1 MGLVVVE
8 DGEWEWQDGRRLGYT
23 NWWDMGGSSGLGSES
38 DEDSICVTVYM
49 RTQRWRTKKCSKN
62 NYYICE
68 REFANATVTQP
79 ILAEDTT
86 LADTRI
92 PQSTTVMGDGRAA
105 PPHSASN
112 GDSTEHVCPDGFEL
126 FESSC
131 YYLLSETLTD
141 GYNSRNACAI
151 NVHPGSHLAFIESRS
166 IQTFLK
172 SLIMSR
178 ESTVDFWFG
187 LTYTSDEDHLEW
199 LDGRPLGNFTS
210 WDRFGVFDEKSPC
223 VRLRRRSDYSWNDR
237 PCTGHEFG
245 SVCEIEKT
253 QAVTPTP
260 SVTAPPAPSPQTKE
274 AVFKASPSNMAAP
287 TGSHHLQSMSALS
300 LFRCATFCLRHNN
313 CASFNYK
320 SAEGRDKLSSFC
332 ELYSMHFP
340 DEELSVKPGY
350 RYYRV

>member
-1 MGLVVVE
+1 MGNFVVPSYISIWLACYLVLSFFV
-8 DGEWEWQDGRRLGYT
+8 
-23 NWWDMGGSSGLGSES
+23 SAKS
-38 DEDSICVTVYM
+38 
-49 RTQRWRTKKCSKN
+49 
-62 NYYICE
+62 
-68 REFANATVTQP
+68 
-79 ILAEDTT
+79 
-86 LADTRI
+86 
-92 PQSTTVMGDGRAA
+92 
-105 PPHSASN
+105 HSA
-112 GDSTEHVCPDGFEL
+112 EVHPEVVCPDGFEL

-141 GYNSRNACAI
+141 GNNSRNACAI
-151 NVHPGSHLAFIESRS
+151 NVHPGSHLAFIENRS
-166 IQTFLK
+166 VQTFLK
-172 SLIMSR
+172 SLIMSG

-187 LTYTSDEDHLEW
+187 LTYTSDEDHPEW
-199 LDGRPLGNFTS
+199 LDGRPLGNFTA
-210 WDRFGVFDEKSPC
+210 WDHFGVFDEKSPC

-245 SVCEIEKT
+245 SVCEIERT

-340 DEELSVKPGY
+340 DEELTVKPGY